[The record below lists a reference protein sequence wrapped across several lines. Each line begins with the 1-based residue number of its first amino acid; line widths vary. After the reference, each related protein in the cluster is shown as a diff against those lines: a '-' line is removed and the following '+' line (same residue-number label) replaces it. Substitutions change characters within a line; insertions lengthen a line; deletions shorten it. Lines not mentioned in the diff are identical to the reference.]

1 MLEFPSLRINLAYP
15 QPQSPNAAFHERLD
29 VCENQ
34 PQLMSWQG
42 TCTRKGHLKAHS
54 RRWTTWTKHS
64 TIFQLK
70 RNLSVVRTVFYCR
83 HDHLRSW
90 LVIGETEKCCL
101 HKHFWVPAE
110 SIACSNICTLPI
122 HPWGQ
127 NSTEKKQKKFKESLI
142 MNSL

>member
-1 MLEFPSLRINLAYP
+1 MLEILSLTINLAYT
-15 QPQSPNAAFHERLD
+15 QPQSPDAAQRWHLD
-29 VCENQ
+29 VCQNQ

-42 TCTRKGHLKAHS
+42 TCPRKVHLKVHS
-54 RRWTTWTKHS
+54 IRWTTWTKHS

-70 RNLSVVRTVFYCR
+70 GNLSIVRTVFYCH

-90 LVIGETEKCCL
+90 LVIRETEKCCL

-127 NSTEKKQKKFKESLI
+127 NSREKSKNF
-142 MNSL
+142 